1 MADIQHY
8 KGLYILYGANETS
21 SGLWEVSVTI
31 ADDDPEKTAK
41 TLIINNKFD
50 NEKDALDYALTTG
63 KNAIDNIIKGE
74 KPDQNII

>member
-8 KGLYILYGANETS
+8 KGRYILYGANEMP

-31 ADDDPEKTAK
+31 ADDNPEKTAK

-50 NEKDALDYALTTG
+50 KEKDALDYALTAG
-63 KNAIDNIIKGE
+63 KNAIDKIIKGE
-74 KPDQNII
+74 KSD